1 LSGYFMLDTNPE
13 LATTNPT
20 SELTELT
27 IEDIQ
32 AGLATGAFTSTELV
46 ESFQTRIE
54 QLEPTYNA
62 FTSFDPDALERAKQL
77 DQEYQESGLRSPLHG
92 VPIVIKDVIDVA
104 GLPTTA
110 GYPGYVESA
119 GGVDLTPET
128 NAPIIDKLEEAGA
141 IVLGKT
147 NLPALA
153 SGDNNANSSY
163 FGETKSGYD
172 LTLAPGGSSTG
183 SATAVAA
190 DLGVVGIGTETGG
203 SIQTPAGAQSLVGIT
218 PTFGLVPQEGSIGLP
233 STVQVSG
240 PLTNNVYDAAATL
253 DIIAEPNSDNVAQEE
268 SPPDSYLS
276 ALDDHALEGKRIGL
290 FGPGFNDLE
299 LTPETQTLYDQA
311 TQVLTEQG
319 ATVVEDPFAGSGFT
333 DLPFDSGVEL
343 RNKTFIYDFDQY
355 LKRPGSSTNINSITE
370 LIEQGGFDQ
379 ETIDVLKSIPGGE
392 ESLANPDVMPSIDD
406 FLEIREASLD
416 VFSEVLESNDLDAL
430 VIPRFS
436 APVPDLSS
444 DENISQI
451 SSPPINIMGTPAIT
465 VPGGNYEDGSPF
477 SLSFLGESF
486 SEADLLGYAYDYEQA
501 TV

>member
-1 LSGYFMLDTNPE
+1 MLDTNPE

-32 AGLATGAFTSTELV
+32 SGLETGAFTSTELV
-46 ESFQTRIE
+46 ESFQARIE

-62 FTSFDPDALERAKQL
+62 FTSLDPDALERAKQL
-77 DQEYQESGLRSPLHG
+77 DQEYQESGPRSPLHG
-92 VPIVIKDVIDVA
+92 VPIVIKDAIDVA

-110 GYPGYVESA
+110 GYPGFVESA

-141 IVLGKT
+141 IILGKT
-147 NLPALA
+147 NLPALS

-163 FGETKSGYD
+163 FGATKSGYD

-253 DIIAEPNSDNVAQEE
+253 DIIAEPNSNNVAQEK
-268 SPPDSYLS
+268 SPPDSYVS
-276 ALDDHALEGKRIGL
+276 ALDDQALEGKRIGL
-290 FGPGFNDLE
+290 FGPGFKDDLK

-319 ATVVEDPFAGSGFT
+319 ATVVEDPFAGSDFT
-333 DLPFDSGVEL
+333 DLPFDSGNEL
-343 RNKTFIYDFDQY
+343 AQKTAIYDLEQY
-355 LKRPGSSTNINSITE
+355 LRRPGSSTNFNSITE
-370 LIEQGGFDQ
+370 LIEQGAIDQ
-379 ETIDVLKSIPGGE
+379 ETIDLFKSLFKSAPGGE
-392 ESLANPDVMPSIDD
+392 EFLANPDVMPSIDD

-416 VFSEVLESNDLDAL
+416 VFSEVMESNDLDAL
-430 VIPRFS
+430 VFPRFS
-436 APVPDLSS
+436 APVPDFSS
-444 DENISQI
+444 NENFSQI
-451 SSPPINIMGTPAIT
+451 SSPEINIMGTPGVT
-465 VPGGNYEDGSPF
+465 VPAGNYEDGSPF

-486 SEADLLGYAYDYEQA
+486 SEADLLGFAYDYEQA